1 MIGGRRGLR
10 AALLGMTV
18 FLAPGAALATS
29 LADTLVSAY
38 RHSGLLEQN
47 RATLRAADEDV
58 AQAISTLRPVIGYT
72 GDVTYA
78 NVLND
83 NRDLTASLGLS
94 AELLLYD
101 GGASRL
107 AIDATK
113 ETVLITRE
121 QLLQIEQQVLL
132 DAVFAHLEMRRAMAF
147 LDLRQ
152 NNVRLIDRE
161 LSAARDRF
169 EVGEVTRTDVSI
181 AESRLASAR
190 SNLAAARGD
199 LAAAEARYRQ
209 AVGIAPQDI
218 NEPSRNPEIAKT
230 LDAALAVARR
240 NHPAI
245 RQAQRQVTLA
255 ELNIARAEAGLRP
268 RLSARAGVSV
278 NQDFDDA
285 SSVGVQLSGPI
296 YRGGQ
301 IASLIRQAAARRDAS
316 RSNLHV
322 VQHQVDANLR
332 NVWSQLQVADA
343 SLAATRQQITAAT
356 VAFRGVQEEATLGA
370 RTTLDVLNAEQELL
384 DARASAIA
392 SEINRVQAIYSVLSA
407 SGLLTVEHLGL
418 GVVTYDPAD
427 YYNAVKDA
435 PGTRPSAQGKQLDN
449 LLKSLGRN

>member
-1 MIGGRRGLR
+1 MR
-10 AALLGMTV
+10 AAALV
-18 FLAPGAALATS
+18 AAAILVPAAATAAS
-29 LADTLVSAY
+29 LADTLVTAY

-83 NRDLTASLGLS
+83 RRDLTATLGLN
-94 AELLLYD
+94 ADLLLYD

-121 QLLQIEQQVLL
+121 QLLQIEQQVLF
-132 DAVFAHLEMRRAMAF
+132 DAVLAHLDMRRAMAF
-147 LDLRQ
+147 LDLAQ
-152 NNVRLIDRE
+152 NNVRLIDRQ

-169 EVGEVTRTDVSI
+169 EVGEITRTDVSI

-190 SNLAAARGD
+190 SSLASARGD
-199 LAAAEARYRQ
+199 LAAAEASYRE
-209 AVGIAPQDI
+209 AVGVAPSDIREPQSTPRIAD
-218 NEPSRNPEIAKT
+218 S
-230 LDAALAVARR
+230 LDAALAIARR

-245 RQAQRQVTLA
+245 RQSQRQVTVA
-255 ELNIARAEAGLRP
+255 EINVARAEAGLRP

-285 SSVGVQLSGPI
+285 SSIGVQLSGPV
-296 YRGGQ
+296 YSGGQ
-301 IASLIRQAAARRDAS
+301 IRSLIRQAAARRDAA

-322 VQHQVDANLR
+322 VRHQVDANLR
-332 NVWSQLQVADA
+332 TVWSQYQVAIA
-343 SLAATRQQITAAT
+343 SLAATREQINAAT

-392 SEINRVQAIYSVLSA
+392 SEINRTQSVYALLSA
-407 SGLLTVEHLGL
+407 SGLLTVDHLDL
-418 GVVTYDPAD
+418 GIVTYDPAA
-427 YYNAVKDA
+427 YYNAVKSA
-435 PGTRPSAQGKQLDN
+435 PRTRPSAQGKQLDD
-449 LLKSLGRN
+449 LLKSIGRD